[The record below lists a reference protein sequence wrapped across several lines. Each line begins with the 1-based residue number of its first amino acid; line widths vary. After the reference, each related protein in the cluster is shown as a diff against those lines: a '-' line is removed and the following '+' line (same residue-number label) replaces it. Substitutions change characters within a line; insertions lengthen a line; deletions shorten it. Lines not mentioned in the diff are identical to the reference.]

1 MKDKN
6 WHLANHRIDKTKEL
20 PVYRGKKLSIRLVV
34 TRHFKPVK
42 IHPIK
47 AGLAGVSIMKVK
59 RNRLQRLYFW
69 FLRLRFK
76 ELTIKELKKL
86 SASDQKKYL
95 DEKYYLYGIV
105 PYLKDNVTDPEEY

>member
-6 WHLANHRIDKTKEL
+6 WHLVNHRKNKTKEL
-20 PVYRGKKLSIRLVV
+20 SLYRGKKLSIRLVV
-34 TRHFKPVK
+34 ARHFKPVN
-42 IHPIK
+42 IFPTEDRL
-47 AGLAGVSIMKVK
+47 GGVGVMKVE
-59 RNRLQRLYFW
+59 RSRFWRLYFW

-86 SASDQKKYL
+86 SSQDQRKYL

-105 PYLKDNVTDPEEY
+105 PYFKNNVIER